1 MNIDDVFDIF
11 ELIHSNIQ
19 NVPYIKQS
27 RKIRTKA
34 FNSIFE
40 KKGIIKVA
48 FDSRRIDQETEYNPR
63 RGLQNYHRSEPFVS
77 EQMLNKIAAFSKL
90 SEVLNELKSQYEK
103 SSEWQDSYVRVLC
116 QAIEKGLRII
126 QADGDY
132 SESQPSM
139 ASLSYL
145 EELLHV
151 RYRLTT
157 DNLFKMGN
165 SELKN
170 IILSKDEH
178 LIHGKISGSIISP
191 SDVTKYNHEEMMM
204 RMFASM
210 AQIMM
215 QSKSESDF
223 SKLFDI
229 KATVD
234 NPNIERTITINIKD
248 KFNFEQIKEG

>member
-1 MNIDDVFDIF
+1 MDVNDVFDIF
-11 ELIHSNIQ
+11 ELTHSNNQ
-19 NVPYIKQS
+19 NIPYVKYAS
-27 RKIRTKA
+27 KMRKKA
-34 FNSIFE
+34 FNNLFE
-40 KKGIIKVA
+40 KKSIVKLA
-48 FDSRRIDQETEYNPR
+48 FDTRRIDQETTYNPR
-63 RGLQNYHRSEPFVS
+63 RGLQSYHRSEPFVS
-77 EQMLNKIAAFSKL
+77 DQMLNKISAFSKL
-90 SEVLNELKSQYEK
+90 SEILNELKLQYEK
-103 SSEWQDSYVRVLC
+103 SPEWQDSYVRILC
-116 QAIEKGLRII
+116 QAIDKGLRTIE
-126 QADGDY
+126 ADGDY

-157 DNLFKMGN
+157 DNLFKMAN

-170 IILSKDEH
+170 IILSKDES
-178 LIHGKISGSIISP
+178 LTRGKISGAIIP
-191 SDVTKYNHEEMMM
+191 SDVTKYSHEEMMM
-204 RMFASM
+204 KMFASM

-223 SKLFDI
+223 SKLFDV

-248 KFNFEQIKEG
+248 KFSEQIKEG